1 MSGRWIL
8 VDGYSVLHAWP
19 RFATRKAR
27 QLSLQQRREMLVGLL
42 RQYADHSRRRV
53 TVVFDAYAAK
63 HKAEGKEPTHG
74 IEVLFSERGKTADDV
89 IERLVAR
96 AEQKGEILV
105 VTSDNAERSTV
116 EAMGAQTTSAEVFEG
131 DVEAALRGLAGD
143 VRLHTRR
150 RPLGASHEDWE
161 P

>member
-1 MSGRWIL
+1 MSQPWIL

-27 QLSLQQRREMLVGLL
+27 QMSLQQRREMLVGVL

-63 HKAEGKEPTHG
+63 HKAEGKEPMHG
-74 IEVLFSERGKTADDV
+74 VEVLFSERGKTADDV
-89 IERLVAR
+89 IERLVA
-96 AEQKGEILV
+96 QVGDKGKILV
-105 VTSDNAERSTV
+105 VTSDNAERQTV
-116 EAMGAQTTSAEVFEG
+116 ETMGAQTTSAEIFEA
-131 DVEAALRGLAGD
+131 DVEAVLRELAGM

-150 RPLGASHEDWE
+150 GSVGPRHSDWD